1 MPVGASLCSRLG
13 FMTSAYRS
21 HYPKSGKMGCYS
33 KEYEPKSP
41 NMSRAASD
49 ISVVKNAAI
58 ETPLRFVIANR
69 LVLIGKQILKTRIRA
84 Q

>member
-1 MPVGASLCSRLG
+1 
-13 FMTSAYRS
+13 
-21 HYPKSGKMGCYS
+21 
-33 KEYEPKSP
+33 
-41 NMSRAASD
+41 MSRAASD

-58 ETPLRFVIANR
+58 ETPLRFVIAIR